1 MKNKKGIYAKIIASA
16 FMILFLLLF
25 LCYFLLGFYY
35 RTGFSLNTWI
45 NGVYCTGKTV
55 EEVNQELL
63 SQTEAPIVVL
73 KSEKYNLT
81 DTFDFT
87 DYGYSADYLA
97 ALNSYMSGQKALLW
111 IDNITLHKNHS
122 IIPDIIYDENK
133 FRESFNDAV
142 SVRAYADK
150 EESYELVY
158 SDTEDG
164 WSLYDGLS
172 CRMDTDKA
180 FECIMD
186 MIAQGSGEIVISLDD
201 LDCFYDV
208 ELNEEQ
214 RQIKDI
220 WERLEWF
227 LKFDIVYDM
236 GDDNISIPK
245 SVLSSFIKREY
256 NAEMGKSGMYYPVL
270 DGQGNFVADEE
281 SIAAFI
287 DGIAKE
293 YDTYGKDREFLSTR
307 GDVVTVPSGG
317 TYGTLID
324 RKAEVKYLCDNLL
337 SEDYRT
343 GISKSRIP
351 EYEKQGVVRG
361 KNDIGDTYIEVDM
374 TEQKMYYYSDGRIV
388 IETDIVTGNTG
399 RKMGTPQGINY
410 VYNKQKDRVLR
421 GQDYA
426 TPVKFWVPVK
436 GSIGIHDASWRS
448 EFGGEIYKTNGSHG
462 CINTPTEVMEELY
475 DMVEIG
481 TPVIM
486 FY

>member
-1 MKNKKGIYAKIIASA
+1 V
-16 FMILFLLLF
+16 
-25 LCYFLLGFYY
+25 
-35 RTGFSLNTWI
+35 T
-45 NGVYCTGKTV
+45 
-55 EEVNQELL
+55 
-63 SQTEAPIVVL
+63 
-73 KSEKYNLT
+73 
-81 DTFDFT
+81 
-87 DYGYSADYLA
+87 
-97 ALNSYMSGQKALLW
+97 
-111 IDNITLHKNHS
+111 
-122 IIPDIIYDENK
+122 
-133 FRESFNDAV
+133 
-142 SVRAYADK
+142 
-150 EESYELVY
+150 
-158 SDTEDG
+158 
-164 WSLYDGLS
+164 
-172 CRMDTDKA
+172 
-180 FECIMD
+180 
-186 MIAQGSGEIVISLDD
+186 
-201 LDCFYDV
+201 
-208 ELNEEQ
+208 
-214 RQIKDI
+214 
-220 WERLEWF
+220 
-227 LKFDIVYDM
+227 
-236 GDDNISIPK
+236 
-245 SVLSSFIKREY
+245 
-256 NAEMGKSGMYYPVL
+256 
-270 DGQGNFVADEE
+270 DEE

-317 TYGTLID
+317 TYGTLLD

-388 IETDIVTGNTG
+388 IETDVVTGNTG
-399 RKMGTPQGINY
+399 RKMGTPQGVNY